1 MTTRKKKELH
11 ITRWLVLA
19 LLIAVGI
26 VGVLVKPARPDVS
39 LKGETLVTFP
49 LLGGLTLTN
58 TFVTTV
64 IVDLIVIV
72 LALAAGRG
80 IRADGSPSKGI
91 AAIFETIFGAIYSLV
106 EKTVGKKWAKQ
117 VFPLVATIITL
128 VLTANLLKLFPG
140 MESIGLIE
148 PLTGGETGHATID
161 IIPGLVGLTATETTA
176 NAYKL
181 VPFFRSPS
189 TDLNFT
195 ASLALIAVVMVQYFG
210 VRANGPRY
218 FGKFLNFG
226 RFLKMWIQRKVGPFD
241 AINPFIDIFVGML
254 EFISEFAK
262 IISFSFRLL
271 GSMFGGA
278 VLVIVLGTL
287 LPVSQ
292 FGLYFLELFFGVI
305 QALVFGVLTMVF
317 IAIATKGHGEH
328 ADEHGEV
335 QKAHA

>member
-1 MTTRKKKELH
+1 MTTREKKHIH
-11 ITRWLVLA
+11 ITRWLVLL
-19 LLIAVGI
+19 LLIAVCV
-26 VGVLVKPARPDVS
+26 VGVLVKPTRPEVS
-39 LKGETLVTFP
+39 LKGETLADLP
-49 LLGGLTLTN
+49 LLGGFTVTN
-58 TFVTTV
+58 TLVTTV
-64 IVDLIVIV
+64 IVDLVVIS

-91 AAIFETIFGAIYSLV
+91 AAIFETIFEAIYNLV
-106 EKTVGKKWAKQ
+106 EKTVGKKWVRQ
-117 VFPLVATIITL
+117 VFPLIATIIIL

-148 PLTGGETGHATID
+148 PSISGETGHTTID
-161 IIPGLVGLTATETTA
+161 IIPGLVGLTATETTT

-195 ASLALIAVVMVQYFG
+195 ASLALIAVITVQFFG
-210 VRANGPRY
+210 IRANGPGY

-226 RFLKMWIQRKVGPFD
+226 RFFKIWVKRDVNPFD
-241 AINPFIDIFVGML
+241 LINPFVDIFVGIL
-254 EFISEFAK
+254 EFILEFAK

-278 VLVIVLGTL
+278 VLVVIVGSI

-292 FGLYFLELFFGVI
+292 FGLMFLEIFFGII
-305 QALVFGVLTMVF
+305 QALVFGVLTLVF
-317 IAIATKGHGEH
+317 IALAIKGHGEH
-328 ADEHGEV
+328 GKGRIEA
-335 QKAHA
+335 QATHA

>member
-1 MTTRKKKELH
+1 
-11 ITRWLVLA
+11 
-19 LLIAVGI
+19 
-26 VGVLVKPARPDVS
+26 
-39 LKGETLVTFP
+39 
-49 LLGGLTLTN
+49 
-58 TFVTTV
+58 V
-64 IVDLIVIV
+64 II

-80 IRADGSPSKGI
+80 IRADGSPSRGI
-91 AAIFETIFGAIYSLV
+91 ANVFETIFEALYNLV
-106 EKTVGKKWAKQ
+106 EQTVGKKWAKQ
-117 VFPLVATIITL
+117 VFPLVSTIILL

-148 PLTGGETGHATID
+148 PSISGETGHTTID
-161 IIPGLVGLTATETTA
+161 IVPGLVGLTATETTA

-195 ASLALIAVVMVQYFG
+195 ASLALIAVVMVQFFG

-226 RFLKMWIQRKVGPFD
+226 RFFKMCRMWVKQDMNAFD
-241 AINPFIDIFVGML
+241 MFNPFIDIFVGIL
-254 EFISEFAK
+254 EFISEFVK

-287 LPVSQ
+287 LPVSL

-328 ADEHGEV
+328 ADEHSEI
-335 QKAHA
+335 QEAHA